1 MIDAQAALDYLL
13 NKNERTKRT
22 KLVLY
27 GQSLGGALSIQ
38 LGSRNE
44 DRIAAIMLEN
54 TFRSM
59 RVLIPT
65 AFPPAKYLAK
75 MCHQVWPSETTL
87 PKIKETPFLFLS
99 GLKDEL
105 VPPDHMKT
113 LHDVCLSQVKI
124 WKEFPNGT
132 HNDTV
137 GEEGYFDAILS
148 FITQVK
154 KGKF

>member
-1 MIDAQAALDYLL
+1 MLSYRGYGFSSGRPSEKGLIIDAQAALDYLT

-22 KLVLY
+22 KIVLY

-38 LGSRNE
+38 LGSRNQ
-44 DRIAAIMLEN
+44 DIIAAIILEN

-59 RVLIPT
+59 RILIPT

-105 VPPDHMKT
+105 VPYVIH
-113 LHDVCLSQVKI
+113 LVNNKI
-124 WKEFPNGT
+124 CF
-132 HNDTV
+132 
-137 GEEGYFDAILS
+137 
-148 FITQVK
+148 
-154 KGKF
+154 